1 MVNERKRLI
10 SSVKAV
16 VVHFMFTTVEE
27 NLEITQKKRFRYGL
41 LLAWVPLIFF
51 IVPTAIGIIRAIAQV
66 SSEKATGLGAVA
78 GGVAE
83 VAATFGLVVIVASE
97 VVGIVMLVRTS
108 SRNHPIR
115 TVFAIVSV
123 VCSGLLL
130 LVLGLFLWFA
140 IVHHW
145 Q

>member
-1 MVNERKRLI
+1 
-10 SSVKAV
+10 
-16 VVHFMFTTVEE
+16 MFTTVEE

-108 SRNHPIR
+108 SLNHPIR
-115 TVFAIVSV
+115 TVIAIVSV
-123 VCSGLLL
+123 VSSGLLL
-130 LVLGLFLWFA
+130 LVLGLFMWFA

>member
-1 MVNERKRLI
+1 M
-10 SSVKAV
+10 
-16 VVHFMFTTVEE
+16 EE
-27 NLEITQKKRFRYGL
+27 NLEITQTKRFRYGL
-41 LLAWVPLIFF
+41 LLAWIPLIFF
-51 IVPTAIGIIRAIAQV
+51 IVPTAIGVVRSITQA
-66 SSEKATGLGAVA
+66 SSEKATGLAAVA

-97 VVGIVMLVRTS
+97 VVGIVMLVGSS
-108 SRNHPIR
+108 SRNHAFR
-115 TVFAIVSV
+115 TVVAIVSI
-123 VCSGLLL
+123 VCSSLLL

>member
-1 MVNERKRLI
+1 MP
-10 SSVKAV
+10 
-16 VVHFMFTTVEE
+16 TTVEE

-51 IVPTAIGIIRAIAQV
+51 IVPTAIAIIRAIAQV
-66 SSEKATGLGAVA
+66 SNEKATGLGAVA
-78 GGVAE
+78 GGVTE

-97 VVGIVMLVRTS
+97 VVGIVMLVRAS

-115 TVFAIVSV
+115 TVIAIVSV
-123 VCSGLLL
+123 VSSGLLL

>member
-1 MVNERKRLI
+1 VKSPF
-10 SSVKAV
+10 SSIKAV
-16 VVHFMFTTVEE
+16 VVHSVFTTVEE
-27 NLEITQKKRFRYGL
+27 NLEITQQKKRFRYGL

-51 IVPTAIGIIRAIAQV
+51 IVPTAIGVIRAIAQV
-66 SSEKATGLGAVA
+66 SNEKATGLGAIA
-78 GGVAE
+78 GGASE

-97 VVGIVMLVRTS
+97 VVGIVMLVRTFA
-108 SRNHPIR
+108 RNHPIR
-115 TVFAIVSV
+115 TVVAIVSV

-130 LVLGLFLWFA
+130 LVLGLLLWFA